1 FGKPS
6 LTRYAKLNMEECC
19 IIFTLTLDF
28 KNSYGKQY
36 YTECLL
42 FKNAEGL
49 SFRVAYDGDENISSH
64 ERAAL
69 TIQYNKE
76 VKDIFTRL
84 PNHFP
89 EALKALMKWKGLKN
103 EELAERCLL
112 HPKTI
117 QRMRNEE
124 DYEPKL
130 RTVIALCVGMQL
142 PPILSRKL
150 IEISGY
156 AIRFA
161 VEE

>member
-1 FGKPS
+1 RSKRDWS
-6 LTRYAKLNMEECC
+6 SDVCSS
-19 IIFTLTLDF
+19 D
-28 KNSYGKQY
+28 
-36 YTECLL
+36 L
-42 FKNAEGL
+42 F
-49 SFRVAYDGDENISSH
+49 DGDENISPQ
-64 ERAAL
+64 EKATL
-69 TIQYNKE
+69 MIQYNKE
-76 VKDIFTRL
+76 VNDILKRL

-103 EELAERCLL
+103 EELAESCLL
-112 HPKTI
+112 SSKTI

-156 AIRFA
+156 TIRFA
-161 VEE
+161 IDEHAMFEAIISGYYKESIHECNELLVSAGFKNLTSD